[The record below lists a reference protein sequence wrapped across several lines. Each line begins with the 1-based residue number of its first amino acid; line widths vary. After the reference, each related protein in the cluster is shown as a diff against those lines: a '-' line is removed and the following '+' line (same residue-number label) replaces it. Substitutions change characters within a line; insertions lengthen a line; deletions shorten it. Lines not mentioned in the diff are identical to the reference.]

1 MEFHEML
8 GELTNCVNCSA
19 PIDYSLEVCPYCGTP
34 YHKKADRNHIKENLL
49 QIKINVSQE
58 MQIRMLMNGLITN
71 NSLRRFHG
79 L

>member
-8 GELTNCVNCSA
+8 GELMNCINCGA
-19 PIDYSLEVCPYCGTP
+19 PIDFNLEVCPYCRTP
-34 YHKKADRNHIKENLL
+34 YHKKADRSHIKEDLL
-49 QIKINVSQE
+49 QIKINASQE
-58 MQIRMLMNGLITN
+58 MQIQMLMNGLITN